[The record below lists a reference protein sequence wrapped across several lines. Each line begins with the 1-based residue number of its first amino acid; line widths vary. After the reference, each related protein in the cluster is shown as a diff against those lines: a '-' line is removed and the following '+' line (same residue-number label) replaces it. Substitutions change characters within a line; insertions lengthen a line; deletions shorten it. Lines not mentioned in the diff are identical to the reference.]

1 MPSSATSRVQKA
13 TSSQLLSPDMVMNRD
28 ICDAINSDPWLAKDF
43 VKAVKKRLQNKNS
56 KVQLFSLTL
65 LETMI
70 KNCNDFL
77 YFQVVERGILQ
88 EMAKLVRKTRSMQLR
103 EKILVLLDSWQEK
116 FGGPQ
121 GKYPQFYN
129 TYTELK
135 RSGVEFPKKE
145 ADSSIVIA
153 PNQKTPLPQVGFGVP
168 ITTIERLRE
177 VMTSERDHFSSS
189 GLDNIRSASE
199 LFSRMLQTL
208 NPEGFKGKKGEV
220 VSDLAD
226 RCLSHKKRLMQ
237 LINSTKNHGLLL
249 EALTLNDQLEV
260 VLAKY
265 DALASSLALPA
276 EDGEDEEEDGF
287 SIIAKRNTTYNSTGG
302 DEAKRP
308 TEDKM
313 TNWEAFVS
321 VVLGVIMRKSICRFQ
336 EASLMAMEL
345 IAIFAS
351 TLRSS
356 SMVYM
361 QPAMFYADLG

>member
-13 TSSQLLSPDMVMNRD
+13 TSSQLLSPDMIMNRD

-56 KVQLFSLTL
+56 KVQLFSLT
-65 LETMI
+65 
-70 KNCNDFL
+70 
-77 YFQVVERGILQ
+77 
-88 EMAKLVRKTRSMQLR
+88 
-103 EKILVLLDSWQEK
+103 
-116 FGGPQ
+116 
-121 GKYPQFYN
+121 
-129 TYTELK
+129 

-153 PNQKTPLPQVGFGVP
+153 PSQKTPLPQVGFGVP

-308 TEDKM
+308 TEGFSSVSSHALVPFGPPATATTSFKVEESLPWKSNQSAQK
-313 TNWEAFVS
+313 TSNPFSGSESWEQYHS
-321 VVLGVIMRKSICRFQ
+321 YPQ
-336 EASLMAMEL
+336 TSLMPNQGYNPYHSCVAPWALPAM
-345 IAIFAS
+345 ANSPWTDMDVAS
-351 TLRSS
+351 NPFLSTTTFQFSS
-356 SMVYM
+356 S
-361 QPAMFYADLG
+361 